1 MPSLDARGGGRRD
14 NVVNGRVSMQ
24 NRIQRVAAVA
34 LTAGSIA
41 IAGCGGG
48 SRQASNANGDVTTS
62 NAAGSAAVT
71 PAAPMDSTSMAR
83 APQHHSKLAGAALG
97 AVAGHALG
105 GHAVLG
111 AAAGALVQ
119 HERNKRQR

>member
-1 MPSLDARGGGRRD
+1 MR
-14 NVVNGRVSMQ
+14 
-24 NRIQRVAAVA
+24 NRIQHVAAIA

-41 IAGCGGG
+41 VAGCGGGG